1 MEINIEKRS
10 HSNELSAE
18 DSKKAYFIEEY
29 LEQSYKIKKQGTIY
43 LLKNRTNKILIDETT
58 INKMYKTRPNAMSNA
73 MPNTMSNATGQKNTY
88 ISQFLLKSLH
98 NKWTIE
104 KKQHN
109 YILSKKHRG
118 KKEYFSPNF
127 LTCFMEN
134 SF

>member
-10 HSNELSAE
+10 HSNELSEE
-18 DSKKAYFIEEY
+18 DSKKVYFIEEY

-58 INKMYKTRPNAMSNA
+58 INKMYKTRPNII
-73 MPNTMSNATGQKNTY
+73 SNATGQKNTY
-88 ISQFLLKSLH
+88 ISQFLLKSLQ

-104 KKQHN
+104 KKHHN

>member
-10 HSNELSAE
+10 HSNELSEE

-73 MPNTMSNATGQKNTY
+73 TGQKNTY
-88 ISQFLLKSLH
+88 ISQFLLKSLQ

-127 LTCFMEN
+127 LTCFM
-134 SF
+134 

>member
-10 HSNELSAE
+10 HSNELSEE

-58 INKMYKTRPNAMSNA
+58 INKMYKTRPNII
-73 MPNTMSNATGQKNTY
+73 SNATGQKNTY
-88 ISQFLLKSLH
+88 ISQFLLKSLQ

-104 KKQHN
+104 KKHHN
-109 YILSKKHRG
+109 YI
-118 KKEYFSPNF
+118 
-127 LTCFMEN
+127 
-134 SF
+134 

>member
-10 HSNELSAE
+10 HSNELSEE

-58 INKMYKTRPNAMSNA
+58 INKMYKTR
-73 MPNTMSNATGQKNTY
+73 PNTMSNATGQKNTY

>member
-10 HSNELSAE
+10 HSNELSEE
-18 DSKKAYFIEEY
+18 DSKKVYFIEEY

-43 LLKNRTNKILIDETT
+43 LLKNRINKILIDETT
-58 INKMYKTRPNAMSNA
+58 INKMYKTRPNII
-73 MPNTMSNATGQKNTY
+73 SNATGQKNTY
-88 ISQFLLKSLH
+88 ISQFLLKSLQ

-104 KKQHN
+104 KKHHN

>member
-10 HSNELSAE
+10 HSNELSEE
-18 DSKKAYFIEEY
+18 DSKKVYFIEEY

-58 INKMYKTRPNAMSNA
+58 INKMYKTRPNII
-73 MPNTMSNATGQKNTY
+73 SNATGQKNTY
-88 ISQFLLKSLH
+88 ISHFLLKSLH

-104 KKQHN
+104 KKHHN

>member
-10 HSNELSAE
+10 HSNELSEE
-18 DSKKAYFIEEY
+18 DSKKVYFIEEY

-58 INKMYKTRPNAMSNA
+58 INKMYKTRPNII
-73 MPNTMSNATGQKNTY
+73 SNATGQKNTY
-88 ISQFLLKSLH
+88 ISQFLLKSLQ

>member
-1 MEINIEKRS
+1 MEINIDKRS
-10 HSNELSAE
+10 HSTELSEE
-18 DSKKAYFIEEY
+18 DSKMAYFIEDY

-43 LLKNRTNKILIDETT
+43 LLKNRSNKILIDETT
-58 INKMYKTRPNAMSNA
+58 INKMYKTSPIV
-73 MPNTMSNATGQKNTY
+73 TGNKHTY
-88 ISQFLLKSLH
+88 VSRFLLKSLH

-104 KKQHN
+104 KKHHN

-134 SF
+134 TF

>member
-10 HSNELSAE
+10 HSNELSEE

-58 INKMYKTRPNAMSNA
+58 INKMYKTRPNII
-73 MPNTMSNATGQKNTY
+73 SNATGQKNTY
-88 ISQFLLKSLH
+88 ISQFLLKSLQ

-104 KKQHN
+104 KKHHN

>member
-1 MEINIEKRS
+1 MSKDEQIEMGGKV
-10 HSNELSAE
+10 
-18 DSKKAYFIEEY
+18 IET
-29 LEQSYKIKKQGTIY
+29 L
-43 LLKNRTNKILIDETT
+43 
-58 INKMYKTRPNAMSNA
+58 
-73 MPNTMSNATGQKNTY
+73 PNTMSNATGQKNTY
-88 ISQFLLKSLH
+88 ISHFLLKSLH

>member
-10 HSNELSAE
+10 HSNELSEE
-18 DSKKAYFIEEY
+18 DSKKAYFIEEH

-43 LLKNRTNKILIDETT
+43 LLKNRSNKILIDETT
-58 INKMYKTRPNAMSNA
+58 INKMYKTRPNI
-73 MPNTMSNATGQKNTY
+73 MSNATGQKNTY
-88 ISQFLLKSLH
+88 ISHFLLKSLR

>member
-10 HSNELSAE
+10 HSNELSEE

-43 LLKNRTNKILIDETT
+43 LLKNRINKILIDETT
-58 INKMYKTRPNAMSNA
+58 INKMYKTRPNII
-73 MPNTMSNATGQKNTY
+73 SNATGQKNTY
-88 ISQFLLKSLH
+88 ISQFLLKSLQ

-104 KKQHN
+104 KKHHN